1 MFVLGEGRTCQ
12 KNTDKFDIL
21 KTKIKDNW
29 QMRKVNYFYSERSP
43 PLCEAERGPGG
54 EFVRIKDINK
64 EVKIQKVKCKMTKRN
79 GEYYVKLS
87 SQIKE

>member
-43 PLCEAERGPGG
+43 PLCEAERASPERSEGGMGG
-54 EFVRIKDINK
+54 EFVRIKDMLRRAQQ
-64 EVKIQKVKCKMTKRN
+64 EVKR
-79 GEYYVKLS
+79 
-87 SQIKE
+87 